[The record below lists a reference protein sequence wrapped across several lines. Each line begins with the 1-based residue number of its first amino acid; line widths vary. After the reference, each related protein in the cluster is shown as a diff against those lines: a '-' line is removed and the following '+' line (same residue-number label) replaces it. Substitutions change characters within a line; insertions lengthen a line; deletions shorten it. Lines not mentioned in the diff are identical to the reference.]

1 MSTIV
6 AVVKNGVACIA
17 ADSLTSFGDTR
28 QAAEYVSDYEKIIAF
43 DGDNYIGIV
52 GSAAH
57 HLVMQ
62 NLLDKHADKVDFS
75 DRFSI
80 FESMRQLHPVL
91 KEEYFLNS
99 KDEDED
105 SYESSR
111 VDALIMN
118 RNGIFGLYSLREVD
132 QYTRFWAVGSGSEF
146 ALGAMRVAWDL
157 LDDAEA
163 IARAGIEAGACFDT
177 GSALP
182 MSSYRLELA

>member
-1 MSTIV
+1 MPTIV
-6 AVVKNGVACIA
+6 AVIKNRQACIA

-28 QAAEYVSDYEKIIAF
+28 QAAEFVSDYEKIIAF
-43 DGDNYIGIV
+43 ADHNHIGIV

-62 NLLDKHADKVDFS
+62 NLLQKHADKIDFS
-75 DRFSI
+75 DRFHI
-80 FESMRQLHPVL
+80 FETMRQLHPIL

-99 KDEDED
+99 KDEDDD

-118 RNGIFGLYSLREVD
+118 RTGIFGLYSLREVD
-132 QYTRFWAVGSGSEF
+132 QYTRFWAVGSGAEF
-146 ALGAMRVAWDL
+146 ALGAMQVAWDQF
-157 LDDAEA
+157 DEA
-163 IARAGIEAGACFDT
+163 SAVARAGIEAGACFDT

-182 MSSYRLELA
+182 MTSYSLELD